1 MNEYL
6 NFYFFVGVGASN
18 KQAEMFNRSLNL
30 HVEFHLNRNLSL
42 QNPGNEEV
50 MLIVSGISENGE
62 PSLKDATVYRA
73 C

>member
-1 MNEYL
+1 MNFL
-6 NFYFFVGVGASN
+6 FFVGVGASS
-18 KQAEMFNRSLNL
+18 KQAEIYINRCLNL